1 MEKYYRPKWTA
12 GRYRKTKSGEDWAI
26 VNNLLEG
33 YSYLF
38 KEESAKIIGEI
49 LEVGKGD
56 DIDLTAIKKTVAK
69 DFSNEDFFNFITQLC
84 DVGIISNHIF
94 TDEEFKKVRKKIG
107 DKRREEK
114 ITVVQEV
121 QEKLPF
127 SRSTTEDEYMGML
140 EKDDIPFVV
149 ILETT
154 YNCNEKCVHCFN
166 PGAARNDDEK
176 SERNKTQ

>member
-56 DIDLTAIKKTVAK
+56 DIDLTAIKKSVAT
-69 DFSNEDFFNFITQLC
+69 DF
-84 DVGIISNHIF
+84 
-94 TDEEFKKVRKKIG
+94 
-107 DKRREEK
+107 
-114 ITVVQEV
+114 
-121 QEKLPF
+121 
-127 SRSTTEDEYMGML
+127 
-140 EKDDIPFVV
+140 
-149 ILETT
+149 
-154 YNCNEKCVHCFN
+154 
-166 PGAARNDDEK
+166 
-176 SERNKTQ
+176 